1 MSEVDQEVPEEDV
14 TGPTTVDPDEVPE
27 SPEAIPPDESP
38 EDEPGE
44 NEDPPVEDPDES
56 PQEPAPKTDREMEA
70 VFKKLDKLRKDVA
83 TRVSNILEDEA
94 VNLMECPLCAAV
106 APGYLWSPDVAAL
119 HEEQVAAIRLLLNMP
134 VATDY
139 KQSEAFRVCDK
150 CDGLGRV
157 RTGSK
162 VQNHEIAEC
171 PRCFAKGYIPA
182 PVQLVENGN
191 GHAHEQDA
199 SLTGPTVY
207 GNEVP
212 QADPN
217 TAALIESLKDR
228 GYMIVEPLTPPRPA
242 TAQA

>member
-1 MSEVDQEVPEEDV
+1 MSEVEQEVQEEDV

-27 SPEAIPPDESP
+27 SPEAIPPDERP
-38 EDEPGE
+38 EDEPA
-44 NEDPPVEDPDES
+44 EDEPLHEEDDA
-56 PQEPAPKTDREMEA
+56 QEPQSAAPKSDKEMEA
-70 VFKKLDKLRKDVA
+70 VFRKLDKLRKDVA

-106 APGYLWSPDVAAL
+106 APGYLWSPDVASL
-119 HEEQVAAIRLLLNMP
+119 HEDQVTAIRLLLNLP

-182 PVQLVENGN
+182 PVQLVPGENG
-191 GHAHEQDA
+191 HSHEQDA

-207 GNEVP
+207 GGTVT
-212 QADPN
+212 QADPS
-217 TAALIESLKDR
+217 TAAIIESLKDR

-242 TAQA
+242 TAQS